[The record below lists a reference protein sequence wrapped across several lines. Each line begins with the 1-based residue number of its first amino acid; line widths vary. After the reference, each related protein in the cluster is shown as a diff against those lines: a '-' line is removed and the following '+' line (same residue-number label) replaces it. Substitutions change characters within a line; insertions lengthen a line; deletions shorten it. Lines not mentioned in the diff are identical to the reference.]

1 MKLSPLLRFL
11 RSSIYRRTAV
21 FSGPFQHFEVVIPSS
36 MCVRLCPWGIDL
48 LLSFSTFCVS
58 VPSNHRTR
66 LIIDG
71 PLPVLSYFGKC
82 VFIPGHSCILAQ
94 FNTSRWPLSAAQ
106 THVFSCE
113 GHWYPQAHFNI
124 LMLPFCA
131 IVEQVSP
138 SQGPQSS
145 LLSYQD
151 FEMAIQGGVGTCQCI
166 QFKAQT
172 LSLSH
177 FNTSRWLF
185 NAALEHVNSSQGYW
199 WALAHFNILRWP
211 FLAASVQQRNPMEFQ
226 AFSATT

>member
-124 LMLPFCA
+124 SMLPICA
-131 IVEQVSP
+131 AVEQVSP
-138 SQGPQSS
+138 SQGPQFS
-145 LLSYQD
+145 LVSYQH
-151 FEMAIQGGVGTCQCI
+151 FEMTIKGGVGTCVNDNVFNSRHKHYPIPFQYFSVVIQCCFRTC
-166 QFKAQT
+166 QFIPGT
-172 LSLSH
+172 LMGPCPLQ
-177 FNTSRWLF
+177 LF
-185 NAALEHVNSSQGYW
+185 WGDHSW
-199 WALAHFNILRWP
+199 
-211 FLAASVQQRNPMEFQ
+211 
-226 AFSATT
+226 